1 MKMNLKYIIILIL
14 ASLVCTSATAAGV
27 DQVMESTLSKFK
39 SAKGITATYT
49 IIGRNISKQSGT
61 IKIESNKFVLSH
73 PMISTW
79 FDGKTQWNYNS
90 DTNEVTITN
99 PSSSELQLINPY
111 ELVVNY
117 KSNYKSTLTNS
128 KIKGTYCILLTR
140 KSNKNAAKKIYLY
153 IKSSDYTPVRLD
165 VISDDNSTS
174 TIVISNYKSGQKFN
188 SAEFIFPK
196 DKFKSADIIDLR

>member
-1 MKMNLKYIIILIL
+1 MKLKYIIILIL
-14 ASLVCTSATAAGV
+14 TLLISSSTNATVSV
-27 DQVMESTLSKFK
+27 DQVMGSTLSKFK

-61 IKIESNKFVLSH
+61 IKIDGNKFVLTH
-73 PMISTW
+73 PLISTW
-79 FDGKTQWNYNS
+79 YDGKTQWNYNS

-111 ELVVNY
+111 ALVVNY
-117 KSNYKSTLTNS
+117 KSNYNSTLTTS
-128 KIKGTYCILLTR
+128 KIKGTYCVLLTR

-174 TIVISNYKSGQKFN
+174 TIVISNYRSGQKFN
-188 SAEFIFPK
+188 SVEFIFPK